1 MKTGTRLDQ
10 QPNSWRNYLMS
21 NKKVDGEDKHVF
33 SNFISIR
40 PLSGSFI
47 NKIRYVLI
55 VLLKAILS
63 AE

>member
-1 MKTGTRLDQ
+1 MKMATRLNQ
-10 QPNSWRNYLMS
+10 QPNSWKNYLMS
-21 NKKVDGEDKHVF
+21 NKKVDGEDMNVF

-40 PLSGSFI
+40 LLHVSFI
-47 NKIRYVLI
+47 NKIMAILI

>member
-1 MKTGTRLDQ
+1 M
-10 QPNSWRNYLMS
+10 N